1 MTMRK
6 DSIRIVLVDDH
17 PVVIQGLKT
26 ALAEDGE
33 FTIIETFSSGSML
46 LPFLEFNPV
55 DVILLDI
62 ILPDANGIDLC
73 LEIKRLYPDIVVLF
87 LSNHA
92 ERSFIMQAV
101 QHGANGYLLKNTSL
115 SELSFCI
122 HQALGGQVTFSDEV
136 QKIMTRP
143 TDNDVKGIPQLTKRE
158 KEILTLIVQE
168 HTSQE
173 IAEKLFISQRTVET
187 HRFSLL
193 QKLDAKNM
201 VALTK
206 IAIQMGLT
214 E

>member
-158 KEILTLIVQE
+158 KEILRLLADGK
-168 HTSQE
+168 TSTV
-173 IAEKLFISQRTVET
+173 IAEELHISPLTIIT
-187 HRFSLL
+187 HRRNLMNKFE
-193 QKLDAKNM
+193 AKN
-201 VALTK
+201 VAELIMAATRSNY
-206 IAIQMGLT
+206 L
-214 E
+214 